1 MNKIRLSILITFVV
15 LFFGCTPHKEK
26 TEIKVQLSEAEF
38 LYQLSN
44 YTNDSLFLSVFNATQ
59 NSYNTANGDFVD
71 ALGKSMAEQY
81 PDYLLASV
89 FNTFELRDKI
99 TFQST
104 NDEVIRVLKDEVK
117 LAKEAT
123 LQILKKRI
131 ELAQTS
137 NLFNKLEVL
146 VQELPEKSTYSII
159 INRKVDK
166 AFISE
171 LLQKKGHLGFWETHD
186 LSSIWE
192 YLDSADKEIGAITNN
207 DKGKSQNLDNESI
220 IEGNSLFSILMPA
233 VLQDGTIQ
241 KGCLIGYSHEKD
253 TALVNQYLKL
263 PSVRGLFPRDLLF
276 MWSTKMFDSN
286 NDMIQLF
293 AIKNTRDGQAPLT
306 GDCVVSAKANL
317 SKQPI
322 TIHLTMNAEG
332 ANIWSRMTNYNIDRQ
347 IAIVMDNV
355 VYTAPFV
362 YSEIKTGESE
372 IAGGFN
378 PEEAN
383 NIAAI
388 LSAGPIPNITVKVLS
403 INE

>member
-1 MNKIRLSILITFVV
+1 MNKIRQSILITIVA
-15 LFFGCTPHKEK
+15 LLFGCTPHKEK
-26 TEIKVQLSEAEF
+26 TEIKIQLSEAEF

-59 NSYNTANGDFVD
+59 NNYNQASGDFIDV
-71 ALGKSMAEQY
+71 LGKSMAEQH

-89 FNTFELRDKI
+89 FNTFELRDKV
-99 TFQST
+99 TYQST
-104 NDEVIRVLKDEVK
+104 NDEVIGVLKDEVK

-123 LQILKKRI
+123 LQVLRKRI
-131 ELAQTS
+131 EFALTS

-166 AFISE
+166 TFISE
-171 LLQKKGHLGFWETHD
+171 LLQKMGNLGFWETHE

-192 YLDSADKEIGAITNN
+192 HLDSADKEISAITKN
-207 DKGKSQNLDNESI
+207 DKVKPHSAENDTI
-220 IEGNSLFSILMPA
+220 VEGNSLFSVLMPA

-253 TALVNQYLKL
+253 TALVNQYLKS
-263 PSVRGLFPRDLLF
+263 PSVRELFPRDLLF

-286 NDMIQLF
+286 NDIIQLF
-293 AIKNTRDGQAPLT
+293 AIKNTRDGKAPLT

-355 VYTAPFV
+355 VFSAPFV

-372 IAGGFN
+372 IAGGFS
-378 PEEAN
+378 PEEAT

-388 LSAGPIPNITVKVLS
+388 LSAGPIPSITVKVLS
-403 INE
+403 VNE

>member
-1 MNKIRLSILITFVV
+1 MIKIRLSLLIIFIA
-15 LFFGCTPHKEK
+15 LLFGCTPHKEK
-26 TEIKVQLSEAEF
+26 TEIKVQLEEAEF

-44 YTNDSLFLSVFNATQ
+44 YTNDSLFLSVFKAAQ
-59 NSYNTANGDFVD
+59 NSYNAANGDFVD
-71 ALGKSMAEQY
+71 VLGKSMIEQH

-89 FNTFELRDKI
+89 FNTFELRDKV
-99 TFQST
+99 TYQST

-117 LAKEAT
+117 LAKEVT
-123 LQILKKRI
+123 LQIIKKRI
-131 ELAQTS
+131 EFALTS
-137 NLFNKLEVL
+137 NLLNKLEVL

-166 AFISE
+166 TIISE
-171 LLQKKGHLGFWETHD
+171 LLQKRGNLGFWETHE

-192 YLDSADKEIGAITNN
+192 YLDAADKEIKAKTNN
-207 DKGKSQNLDNESI
+207 GKLQSSQNDSI
-220 IEGNSLFSILMPA
+220 AMDNSLFLVLMPA
-233 VLQDGTIQ
+233 ISQDGTIQ
-241 KGCLIGYSHEKD
+241 KGCLVGYSHEKD

-276 MWSTKMFDSN
+276 MWSTKMFNSN
-286 NDMIQLF
+286 NDIIQLF
-293 AIKNTRDGQAPLT
+293 AIKNTRDGKAPLT

-317 SKQPI
+317 SKQPL
-322 TIHLTMNAEG
+322 TIHLKMNAEG

-355 VYTAPFV
+355 VYTTPFV
-362 YSEIKTGESE
+362 YSEIKSGESE

-378 PEEAN
+378 PEEAT

-388 LSAGPIPNITVKVLS
+388 ISAGPIPSITVKVLS